1 MTIIKYSMGKILRNI
16 AFMCLILFA
25 IPSMGQQEGVP
36 EKETVI
42 IDYFSRVREVPGP
55 YMEALRAR
63 VIEGFVNR
71 GRHRVV
77 DAQTIADLRDAGY
90 GMVSSPSAII
100 NNQRDAERRRADAIR
115 SLGARYVV
123 SGAVTKC
130 SFKRDKVGDSSRFTT
145 TVVFTL
151 TSYDLLTGESFAPE
165 EFQATGSGDSPEKSD
180 REALAVIPMKMVY
193 YIDNHFKYQTE
204 ILRIEAPNAKGKYK
218 ELYIRSGA
226 SMGVQNGD
234 LFKVY
239 ERYEVAGTAGMRLI
253 GKIRARQVCGEEL
266 TLCTFSN
273 GVEAIVRAFSD
284 GHELVVVSDGQ
295 ALF

>member
-1 MTIIKYSMGKILRNI
+1 MRKILRNI
-16 AFMCLILFA
+16 AFICLILSA
-25 IPSMGQQEGVP
+25 VPMRAQQEETP

-42 IDYFSRVREVPGP
+42 IDYFSRAREVPGP

-100 NNQRDAERRRADAIR
+100 NSQRDAERRRADAIR

-123 SGAVTKC
+123 AGAITSC
-130 SFKRDKVGDSSRFTT
+130 SFKREKVGDGNRYTT
-145 TVVFTL
+145 TAVFIL
-151 TSYDLLTGESFAPE
+151 TSYDLLTGESSAPE
-165 EFQATGSGDSPEKSD
+165 EFQARGSGDSPEKAD
-180 REALAVIPMKMVY
+180 REALASIPLKVVY

-239 ERYEVAGTAGMRLI
+239 ERYEVAGAAGMRLI

-273 GVEAIVRAFSD
+273 GTDAIVRAFSE
-284 GHELVVVSDGQ
+284 GRELVVISDGQ